1 MARLAARARPVTDDE
16 RERAWAAFHDAIA
29 KIPGWAVGPCQLH
42 AEAASWQVVAI
53 DLRPR
58 GRQAKRESVTATGTT
73 EVTALH
79 ALVALLAARPTNGR

>member
-1 MARLAARARPVTDDE
+1 MARLAAQARPVTDDE
-16 RERAWAAFHDAIA
+16 RERAWTDLHDTVARM
-29 KIPGWAVGPCQLH
+29 PGWAVGPCQLH
-42 AEAASWQVVAI
+42 AEAASWHVVAI

-58 GRQAKRESVTATGTT
+58 GRQAKRESITATGTT